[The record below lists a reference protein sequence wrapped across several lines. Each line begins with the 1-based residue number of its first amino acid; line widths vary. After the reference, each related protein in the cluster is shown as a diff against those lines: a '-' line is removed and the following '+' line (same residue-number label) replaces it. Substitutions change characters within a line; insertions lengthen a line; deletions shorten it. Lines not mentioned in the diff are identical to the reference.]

1 MTEKNMHHYRVT
13 IESLD
18 ETQNGGSSMPVLAF
32 DVRHHDDIL
41 GIAER
46 VRSGTA
52 FSVSDANSLAVGLK
66 LFTGVMLAH
75 RQDPLFSGIQPA
87 MRAFIGNLKSR
98 ISATTSA
105 KQQGQ

>member
-1 MTEKNMHHYRVT
+1 MVEKHMHHYRVT
-13 IESLD
+13 IESLG
-18 ETQNGGSSMPVLAF
+18 ETQDAGSPAPALAF
-32 DVRHHDDIL
+32 DVRHHDDVL
-41 GIAER
+41 EIAER

-52 FSVSDANSLAVGLK
+52 FSVNDANSLAIGLK

-98 ISATTSA
+98 VSATTSV
-105 KQQGQ
+105 K